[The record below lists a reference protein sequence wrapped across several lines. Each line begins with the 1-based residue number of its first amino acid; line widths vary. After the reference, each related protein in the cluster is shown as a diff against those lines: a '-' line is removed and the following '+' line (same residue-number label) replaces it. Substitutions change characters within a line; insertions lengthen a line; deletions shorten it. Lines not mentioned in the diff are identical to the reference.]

1 MTLWT
6 DNFDD
11 NVFDPNLWE
20 KIELKGG
27 SVAEVNMRMELTTPT
42 PTSSSGSSPQLVD
55 LVYPVVPEAP
65 EFSTAGIV
73 TRDRYDLT
81 KGYMS
86 VYLASIEAHH
96 ICLLISPEKTTTKR
110 PFELAN
116 YYAMILNKGKDNVL
130 TVTRMKDG
138 AWETLYESGWAAE
151 SNVLKIEIE
160 AGEIRFWEGDKCVYS
175 EVYQLASFEC
185 YGYVFSEGTDPLV
198 GTNWADD
205 FKCEHA
211 YTPEEKESAV
221 EEYESVKASRERAE
235 AMQKVGQWMVD
246 NWYVTVPAGVAV
258 TVLILYMIT
267 GS

>member
-42 PTSSSGSSPQLVD
+42 PTSSPSLQIVD
-55 LVYPVVPEAP
+55 IVYPVPTEPP

-86 VYLASIEAHH
+86 AYLASVEAHH
-96 ICLLISPEKTTTKR
+96 IGLLISPGKTTTKR
-110 PFELAN
+110 PLDLSN
-116 YYAMILNKGKDNVL
+116 YYAIILNKGKGNVL
-130 TVTRMKDG
+130 SVIRVKDG
-138 AWETLYESGWAAE
+138 AGEILYEAGWAAE
-151 SNVLKIEIE
+151 SNVLKIEVE
-160 AGEIRFWEGDKCVYS
+160 AGIIRFWEGGNVVYS

-185 YGYVFSEGTDPLV
+185 YGYIFSEGTDPLV

-205 FKCEHA
+205 FACEHV
-211 YTPEEKESAV
+211 YTPEEKESATREYGSAKVARGSV
-221 EEYESVKASRERAE
+221 EAVQE
-235 AMQKVGQWMVD
+235 VGEWMVN
-246 NWYVTVPAGVAV
+246 NWYIAVPVGVVV
-258 TVLILYMIT
+258 TVLILYMVT
-267 GS
+267 GG

>member
-11 NVFDPNLWE
+11 NVFNPDLWE

-42 PTSSSGSSPQLVD
+42 PTSSPSPEVVD
-55 LVYPVVPEAP
+55 LVYPSPVELP

-73 TRDRYDLT
+73 TRDRYDLM

-86 VYLASIEAHH
+86 AYLASVQGHH

-110 PFELAN
+110 PLELSN
-116 YYAMILNKGKDNVL
+116 LYAMILNKGKDNVL
-130 TVTRMKDG
+130 TILRIKDG
-138 AWETLYESGWAAE
+138 AGEILYEAGWAAE

-160 AGEIRFWEGDKCVYS
+160 AGMIRFWEGGNAVFS
-175 EVYQLASFEC
+175 EVYQLATFEC
-185 YGYVFSEGTDPLV
+185 YGYIVSEGADPLV

-205 FKCEHA
+205 FACEHA
-211 YTPEEKESAV
+211 YTPEEKETATR
-221 EEYESVKASRERAE
+221 EYESAKAARGSVE
-235 AMQKVGQWMVD
+235 AVQKVGEWMVN
-246 NWYVTVPAGVAV
+246 NWYIAVPLGVVV
-258 TVLILYMIT
+258 TVLILYMVT
-267 GS
+267 GG